1 MVVFY
6 LILAV
11 FAGGMLPLQAATNAR
26 LADSLGGPVWA
37 AALSGLVLT
46 IVLTLVAST
55 ASRGG
60 PRLDGLGALP
70 WWIGGF
76 CGAVLLSVST
86 ALTPLLSAEHDR
98 AGDDRA
104 GFAFDRARQFRPC
117 RPGAATLEPQTRNR
131 RRIANNRSGSDA
143 VKRNSRCVCARRFLH
158 RALRDG

>member
-6 LILAV
+6 LLLAV

-46 IVLTLVAST
+46 IVLTLIAST

-60 PRLDGLGALP
+60 PRLDGLDALP
-70 WWIGGF
+70 WWAWIGGF

-86 ALTPLLSAEHDR
+86 ALTPLLGAEQMIALVMTGQVLGAIALDNF
-98 AGDDRA
+98 GLV
-104 GFAFDRARQFRPC
+104 GLARQPLDLKHAIAGGMLII
-117 RPGAATLEPQTRNR
+117 GAALMR
-131 RRIANNRSGSDA
+131 
-143 VKRNSRCVCARRFLH
+143 
-158 RALRDG
+158 

>member
-6 LILAV
+6 LVLAV

-37 AALSGLVLT
+37 AALLGLVLT

-60 PRLDGLGALP
+60 PRLDGLDALP
-70 WWIGGF
+70 WWAWIGGF

-86 ALTPLLSAEHDR
+86 ALTPLLGAEQMIALIMTGQVLSSIALDNFGLVGLASRPLNLKHAI
-98 AGDDRA
+98 AG
-104 GFAFDRARQFRPC
+104 GLLIT
-117 RPGAATLEPQTRNR
+117 GAALMR
-131 RRIANNRSGSDA
+131 
-143 VKRNSRCVCARRFLH
+143 
-158 RALRDG
+158 

>member
-6 LILAV
+6 LMLAV
-11 FAGGMLPLQAATNAR
+11 LAGGMLPLQAATNAR

-70 WWIGGF
+70 WWAWIGGF
-76 CGAVLLSVST
+76 CGVVLLSVST
-86 ALTPLLSAEHDR
+86 ALPPLLGAEQMIALVMTGQVLASIALDNFGL
-98 AGDDRA
+98 AGLAPQPLNLKHAIA
-104 GFAFDRARQFRPC
+104 G
-117 RPGAATLEPQTRNR
+117 GLLIIEAALMR
-131 RRIANNRSGSDA
+131 
-143 VKRNSRCVCARRFLH
+143 
-158 RALRDG
+158 

>member
-1 MVVFY
+1 MVAFY
-6 LILAV
+6 LVLAV

-70 WWIGGF
+70 WWAWIGGF

-86 ALTPLLSAEHDR
+86 ALIPRLGAEQMIALIMTGQVLGSIALDNF
-98 AGDDRA
+98 GLV
-104 GFAFDRARQFRPC
+104 GLARQPLDLKHAIAGGLLII
-117 RPGAATLEPQTRNR
+117 GAALMR
-131 RRIANNRSGSDA
+131 
-143 VKRNSRCVCARRFLH
+143 
-158 RALRDG
+158 

>member
-46 IVLTLVAST
+46 IVLIVVASM

-60 PRLDGLGALP
+60 PRLDGLGRLP
-70 WWIGGF
+70 WWAWIGGF
-76 CGAVLLSVST
+76 CGAILLSVST
-86 ALTPLLSAEHDR
+86 ALTPLLGAEQMIALVMTGQVLGSIALDNFGL
-98 AGDDRA
+98 AGLAPQPLNLKHAIA
-104 GFAFDRARQFRPC
+104 GGLLII
-117 RPGAATLEPQTRNR
+117 GAALMR
-131 RRIANNRSGSDA
+131 
-143 VKRNSRCVCARRFLH
+143 
-158 RALRDG
+158 

>member
-60 PRLDGLGALP
+60 PRLDGLRALP

-86 ALTPLLSAEHDR
+86 ALTPLLGAEQMIALVMTGQVLGSIALDNFGLVGLAPQPLNLKHTI
-98 AGDDRA
+98 AG
-104 GFAFDRARQFRPC
+104 GLLII
-117 RPGAATLEPQTRNR
+117 GAALMR
-131 RRIANNRSGSDA
+131 
-143 VKRNSRCVCARRFLH
+143 
-158 RALRDG
+158 

>member
-11 FAGGMLPLQAATNAR
+11 LAGGMLPSQAATNAR
-26 LADSLGGPVWA
+26 LSDSLGGPVWA

-70 WWIGGF
+70 WWAWIGGF
-76 CGAVLLSVST
+76 CGVVLLSVST
-86 ALTPLLSAEHDR
+86 ALTPLLGAEQMIALVMTGQVLASIALDN
-98 AGDDRA
+98 
-104 GFAFDRARQFRPC
+104 FRPC

-131 RRIANNRSGSDA
+131 RKIANNRSGSDA
-143 VKRNSRCVCARRFLH
+143 VKRNSRCVYARRFL
-158 RALRDG
+158 D

>member
-11 FAGGMLPLQAATNAR
+11 LAGGMLPLQAATNAR

-60 PRLDGLGALP
+60 PRLDGLRALP

-86 ALTPLLSAEHDR
+86 ALTPLLGAEQMIALVMTGQVLASIALDNFGL
-98 AGDDRA
+98 AGLAPQPLNLKHAIA
-104 GFAFDRARQFRPC
+104 GGLLII
-117 RPGAATLEPQTRNR
+117 GAALMR
-131 RRIANNRSGSDA
+131 
-143 VKRNSRCVCARRFLH
+143 
-158 RALRDG
+158 

>member
-6 LILAV
+6 LVLAV

-46 IVLTLVAST
+46 IVPTLVAST

-70 WWIGGF
+70 WLGVDWRLLRSRPALGF
-76 CGAVLLSVST
+76 YRT
-86 ALTPLLSAEHDR
+86 DPLLGAERMIALVMTRQVLGSIALDNFGL
-98 AGDDRA
+98 AGLAPQPLNLKHAIA
-104 GFAFDRARQFRPC
+104 GGLLII
-117 RPGAATLEPQTRNR
+117 GAALMR
-131 RRIANNRSGSDA
+131 
-143 VKRNSRCVCARRFLH
+143 
-158 RALRDG
+158 